1 MKRAPAFW
9 RPLGKGCARHL
20 LVPVFAIAAA
30 TVAQP
35 QTKLESV
42 LAKMDQT
49 SSTFR
54 TAQADF
60 TWMTFND
67 VINDFDDK
75 QNGTIYFERDRNET
89 RMAADISTP
98 QKKEVLFSDGKIQ
111 IYQPSLRT
119 VDIYDV
125 GTHREEFESFL
136 VLGFGSS
143 GTELRKA
150 FDVSYGA
157 DEKIDNIETARLD
170 LTPKS
175 DAVKKQFSQIVL
187 WIDLQNGISVQQKLV
202 KGDGYRIAKYSNIK
216 LGEKIPGKVF
226 KLNVPAKT
234 TKTNH

>member
-1 MKRAPAFW
+1 MKQAPALCPGCT
-9 RPLGKGCARHL
+9 RPFFAL
-20 LVPVFAIAAA
+20 VFALAAA
-30 TVAQP
+30 SVASS
-35 QTKLESV
+35 QTNLDSV

-49 SSTFR
+49 SATFR

-60 TWMTFND
+60 TWMTFNN

-89 RMAADISTP
+89 KMAADISTP
-98 QKKEVLFSDGKIQ
+98 QKKEVLFSGGKIE

-119 VDIYDV
+119 LDTYDV

-143 GTELRKA
+143 GADLRKS
-150 FDVSYGA
+150 FEVNYGGE
-157 DEKIDNIETARLD
+157 DKIDNVQTARLE

-175 DAVKKQFSQIVL
+175 DAVKKQFSQIEL

-202 KGDGYRIAKYSNIK
+202 KGDGYRLAKYSDIR
-216 LGEKIPGKVF
+216 LGQKIPGKVF
-226 KLNVPAKT
+226 KLNVPPKT
-234 TKTNH
+234 TVTNH